1 MKVFKDIEQGSEDWL
16 RIRAGKPTSSRFG
29 DIITAVKGE
38 LSKSSKGYIRELIGA
53 CFCPDFEYFSGNR
66 FTEHGKQFEP
76 EARAQFVAH
85 TGHVIEQ
92 VGFCLS
98 DDGVSGC
105 SPDALCVNADG
116 EYYAGVEIKC
126 PSPKTHVGY
135 VLDGVLPDDYK
146 QQVHGSMAVTG
157 LNSWHFWSYLP
168 GMKPLHVEVQR
179 DEYTQKLSDSLAS
192 FVAEYKATMAAALP
206 KLKI

>member
-1 MKVFKDIEQGSEDWL
+1 MKIYRDIVQGSEEWL
-16 RIRAGKPTSSRFG
+16 AIRAGKPTASRFS
-29 DIITAVKGE
+29 DIITAARGE

-53 CFCPDFEYFSGNR
+53 CFCPDFEYWSGNKY
-66 FTEHGKQFEP
+66 TEHGKEFEQ
-76 EARAQFVAH
+76 EARDAFTAE
-85 TGHVIEQ
+85 TGFKIEQ

-105 SPDALCVNADG
+105 SPDGLIVDADG
-116 EYYAGVEIKC
+116 NVIGGVEIKC

-157 LNSWHFWSYLP
+157 LNVWHFWSYLP
-168 GMKPLHVEVQR
+168 GMRHFHLEVKR
-179 DEYTQKLSDSLAS
+179 DEYTDKVAAS
-192 FVAEYKATMAAALP
+192 IAAFVADYKAAMTAAVP